1 MRKLGRGGT
10 EASFFSVAVGA
21 FPPPILGEESLGKS
35 KKGRGGRYLMPKC
48 FPPSPPLSPTTG
60 LFPPPPAASAAAS
73 ICLPTPGGGR
83 GKGALDVGRKRPTF
97 FPHKLKTDPL
107 LLSGT
112 WFLPLV
118 TTKHDFQK
126 VFPLFRRRIY
136 LAGHSAGSHLC
147 AMVLSSPWFSALE
160 VYTLLLFVI
169 LNVPYI
175 LPHFSTY
182 CSRAVY
188 GTCFS
193 ITVLPIR

>member
-1 MRKLGRGGT
+1 MGNRCHWKKTVRGYGIRTKDEEARERRDRGFLFQCCCWCFPASHLGRRVPWEVKEG
-10 EASFFSVAVGA
+10 ERREISDAEMLPSFSSPQSNHRP
-21 FPPPILGEESLGKS
+21 FPS
-35 KKGRGGRYLMPKC
+35 
-48 FPPSPPLSPTTG
+48 
-60 LFPPPPAASAAAS
+60 SAAAS

-83 GKGALDVGRKRPTF
+83 GKGALDVGRKRPIF

-160 VYTLLLFVI
+160 V
-169 LNVPYI
+169 NSP
-175 LPHFSTY
+175 
-182 CSRAVY
+182 AV
-188 GTCFS
+188 CNS
-193 ITVLPIR
+193 VRTVYFAAF